1 MPSLSKKRFFYSPGG
16 FVAVLRVHM
25 AESTYAR
32 NPASYTGFL
41 GIGFPSNFSF
51 GKFGG
56 LLQAKVEGP
65 EEKSGGPTVS
75 IALHAKSYLIDEGFT
90 TLTFPCISC

>member
-1 MPSLSKKRFFYSPGG
+1 
-16 FVAVLRVHM
+16 M

-32 NPASYTGFL
+32 NPPSYTGFL
-41 GIGFPSNFSF
+41 RIGFPSNFSF

-56 LLQAKVEGP
+56 LLQPKVGLLELKVEGP

-75 IALHAKSYLIDEGFT
+75 IALHSKSHLIDEGFT